1 MVMKMFDNNK
11 VYLGMSGVKVSFDEL
26 VLPKGVIARRA
37 YAHFMSPHMVALESP
52 TREKLAPSPWK
63 TVRGS
68 GDKIVHWELE
78 VDLTQK
84 PEGAEAD
91 DYVKTIVSL
100 LRLGLSPQLHCFL
113 ISSVSFASKAEFNDS
128 EPEVSLWE
136 TNRVLVLKG
145 ANDELS
151 QNTFGWIAE
160 NLERRM
166 DLIYKHYELK
176 LAVSSLDEVHF
187 QQSLPMSLVLLWGA
201 LEAIFTKD
209 KAELRFRVSV
219 MIASYL
225 EPDGGDKAYQ
235 LYKKVAKL
243 YNERSKAAHGDN
255 SVKQDTLLQ
264 TYELLYKAVEKMF
277 EQNSVPTKESLER
290 SLLG

>member
-1 MVMKMFDNNK
+1 MMKMFDNSK
-11 VYLGMSGVKVSFDEL
+11 VYLGMSGVKISFDEL
-26 VLPKGVIARRA
+26 VLPKGVIARHA

-52 TREKLAPSPWK
+52 TSEKLAPSPWK

-84 PEGAEAD
+84 PEGAEAY

-128 EPEVSLWE
+128 DPEVSLWE

-145 ANDELS
+145 ANNELS
-151 QNTFGWIAE
+151 QDTFGWIAE
-160 NLERRM
+160 NFERCM
-166 DLIYKHYELK
+166 DLIYSHYELK

-187 QQSLPMSLVLLWGA
+187 QQSLPMSLVLLWGG
-201 LEAIFTKD
+201 
-209 KAELRFRVSV
+209 FR
-219 MIASYL
+219 SYFHKRQSRITFSSFCNDRIL
-225 EPDGGDKAYQ
+225 P
-235 LYKKVAKL
+235 
-243 YNERSKAAHGDN
+243 
-255 SVKQDTLLQ
+255 
-264 TYELLYKAVEKMF
+264 
-277 EQNSVPTKESLER
+277 
-290 SLLG
+290 

>member
-1 MVMKMFDNNK
+1 MMKMFDNNK
-11 VYLGMSGVKVSFDEL
+11 VYLGMSGVKINFEEL
-26 VLPKGVIARRA
+26 VLPQGVIARRA

-52 TREKLAPSPWK
+52 TRDRIAPSPWK
-63 TVRGS
+63 NVRGS
-68 GDKIVHWELE
+68 SDKIVQWELE

-84 PEGAEAD
+84 PEKVEAY

-100 LRLGLSPQLHCFL
+100 FRLGLSPQLHCFL
-113 ISSVSFASKAEFNDS
+113 ISSLSFASKAEFNNGD
-128 EPEVSLWE
+128 PEVSLWE
-136 TNRVLVLKG
+136 TSRVLVLKG

-151 QNTFGWIAE
+151 QNTFEWIAE
-160 NLERRM
+160 NLERCIG
-166 DLIYKHYELK
+166 LIYKHHELK
-176 LAVSSLDEVHF
+176 LAISSLDEVNF

-225 EPDGGDKAYQ
+225 EPDDGDKAYR
-235 LYKKVAKL
+235 LYKKVANL

-255 SVKQDTLLQ
+255 SVKHETLLQ
-264 TYELLYKAVEKMF
+264 TYELLYKSVEKMF

>member
-1 MVMKMFDNNK
+1 
-11 VYLGMSGVKVSFDEL
+11 
-26 VLPKGVIARRA
+26 
-37 YAHFMSPHMVALESP
+37 
-52 TREKLAPSPWK
+52 
-63 TVRGS
+63 
-68 GDKIVHWELE
+68 
-78 VDLTQK
+78 
-84 PEGAEAD
+84 
-91 DYVKTIVSL
+91 
-100 LRLGLSPQLHCFL
+100 
-113 ISSVSFASKAEFNDS
+113 
-128 EPEVSLWE
+128 
-136 TNRVLVLKG
+136 
-145 ANDELS
+145 
-151 QNTFGWIAE
+151 
-160 NLERRM
+160 
-166 DLIYKHYELK
+166 
-176 LAVSSLDEVHF
+176 
-187 QQSLPMSLVLLWGA
+187 MSLVLLWGA